1 MKRTGY
7 ILCII
12 LVLSLSVFCGC
23 SVIDDDGTLIKSI
36 NESNDPYTVITDKG
50 TKRTSITYTNMAD
63 HEDMTY
69 IMYLEQTDGGIRIA
83 DFTDEAYIKYFMNGK
98 MHFLYNSNDFY
109 TIIMSDLMYEYYLSS
124 YLDMAF
130 YSDDT
135 AFTLVSDTA
144 KGQIRTVKYRFD
156 INDAIAEDFAV
167 WGLTAGDTVTVTYN
181 IGLDM
186 LINTMTMAADGTV
199 ILDRTEEYG
208 IDFLIDDISEG
219 FFGSDETVKV
229 EVWYGFGT
237 DDASS
242 AIYDIPKGSFF
253 GYDFTDTGMDLYY
266 DSGYASV
273 YTYLG
278 GALDMDITLYMA
290 PLQAG
295 E

>member
-1 MKRTGY
+1 MKRAGY
-7 ILCII
+7 MLCII
-12 LVLSLSVFCGC
+12 LVLSLSVICGC
-23 SVIDDDGTLIKSI
+23 SVIDDDGALINSI
-36 NESNDPYTVITDKG
+36 NESNDPYTVVTEKG
-50 TKRTSITYTNMAD
+50 TKRTSITYMNMAD
-63 HEDMTY
+63 REDMTY
-69 IMYLEQTDGGIRIA
+69 IMYMEQTDEGVRIA
-83 DFTDEAYIKYFMNGK
+83 EFTDEAYINYLMNGK

-124 YLDMAF
+124 YLDMTD
-130 YSDDT
+130 YSNDT
-135 AFTLVSDTA
+135 AYTLVSDST
-144 KGQIRTVKYRFD
+144 KGQTRTVKYQFD
-156 INDAIAEDFAV
+156 ITDAIAEDFTV
-167 WGLTAGDTVTVTYN
+167 WGLAAGDTVTVTYN
-181 IGLDM
+181 LGLDM
-186 LINTMTMAADGTV
+186 LISTMTMAVDSTV

-208 IDFLIDDISEG
+208 IGFLIDNISEG

-242 AIYDIPKGSFF
+242 TIYEIPKGSFF

-266 DSGYASV
+266 DSGYTSV

-290 PLQAG
+290 PLQAD